1 MHLKIDGRY
10 MKQGW
15 LIVNEYLDTE
25 KFLEIRKLFLSG
37 AEKKNVKLT
46 VYTNADFAVDL
57 SGAVVKSRAFDEGE
71 PEFIIFYDKDI
82 TLAAALE
89 KMGYRLYNSADAIS
103 VCDSKVKTAERIAKY
118 NLNCR
123 GDEAKIL
130 MPKTYKVPFS
140 YENIGIKDSYSF
152 EFLEFVER
160 DLGGTCSIGGSTF
173 CNDERGGE
181 CGTEDRT
188 LACAYPIVIKESNSS
203 FGMGVHLAG
212 SREEAV
218 KLICEYGNKECIIQ
232 EYLSYSSGR
241 DYRLQM
247 VSDKCVCAMMRSNEN
262 DFRANITNG
271 GKMSEYKPT
280 DEDLS
285 LARNVMKCL
294 KLDFAGIDIMH
305 DKSGRAV
312 FLEANSNAHFKNI
325 YDLTGINT
333 AEKMIEYIVAK
344 D

>member
-1 MHLKIDGRY
+1 MHLKTDGRY

-82 TLAAALE
+82 ALASALE
-89 KMGYRLYNSADAIS
+89 KMGYRLYNSADAID
-103 VCDSKVKTAERIAKY
+103 VCDSKVKTAEKIAEY
-118 NLNCR
+118 NLNCKD
-123 GDEAKIL
+123 DEAKIL
-130 MPKTYKVPFS
+130 MPKTYKVPFT

-152 EFLEFVER
+152 DFFDYVEK
-160 DLGGTCSIGGSTF
+160 DLCEGGK
-173 CNDERGGE
+173 GE
-181 CGTEDRT
+181 LSG
-188 LACAYPIVIKESNSS
+188 AYPMVIKESNSS

-325 YDLTGINT
+325 YDLTGINA
-333 AEKMIEYIVAK
+333 AEKMIEYIVGK
-344 D
+344 V

>member
-89 KMGYRLYNSADAIS
+89 KMGYRLYNSADAID
-103 VCDSKVKTAERIAKY
+103 VCDSKVKTAEKIAEY
-118 NLNCR
+118 NLNCKD
-123 GDEAKIL
+123 DEAKIL
-130 MPKTYKVPFS
+130 MPKTYKVPFT

-152 EFLEFVER
+152 DFLEYVEK
-160 DLGGTCSIGGSTF
+160 DLC
-173 CNDERGGE
+173 EAGE
-181 CGTEDRT
+181 GALSD
-188 LACAYPIVIKESNSS
+188 AYPMVIKESNSS

-325 YDLTGINT
+325 YDLTGINA
-333 AEKMIEYIVAK
+333 AEKMIEYIVGKAE
-344 D
+344 

>member
-89 KMGYRLYNSADAIS
+89 KMGYRLYNSADAID
-103 VCDSKVKTAERIAKY
+103 VCDSKVKTAEKIAEY
-118 NLNCR
+118 NLNCKD
-123 GDEAKIL
+123 DEAKIL
-130 MPKTYKVPFS
+130 MPKTYKVPFT

-152 EFLEFVER
+152 DFLEYVEK
-160 DLGGTCSIGGSTF
+160 DLCEAGK
-173 CNDERGGE
+173 GE
-181 CGTEDRT
+181 LSG
-188 LACAYPIVIKESNSS
+188 AYPMVIKESNSS
-203 FGMGVHLAG
+203 FGMGVHLAT

-325 YDLTGINT
+325 YDLTGINA

>member
-1 MHLKIDGRY
+1 MHLKTDGRY

-71 PEFIIFYDKDI
+71 PQFIIFYDKDI
-82 TLAAALE
+82 ALASALE
-89 KMGYRLYNSADAIS
+89 KMGYRLYNSADAID
-103 VCDSKVKTAERIAKY
+103 VCDSKVKTAEKIAEY
-118 NLNCR
+118 NLNCKD
-123 GDEAKIL
+123 DEAKIL
-130 MPKTYKVPFS
+130 MPKTYKVPFT

-152 EFLEFVER
+152 DFLDYVEK
-160 DLGGTCSIGGSTF
+160 DLC
-173 CNDERGGE
+173 EAGE
-181 CGTEDRT
+181 GALSD
-188 LACAYPIVIKESNSS
+188 AYPMVIKESNSS

-232 EYLSYSSGR
+232 EYISYSSGR

-305 DKSGRAV
+305 DKSGRTV

-325 YDLTGINT
+325 YDLTGINA

>member
-1 MHLKIDGRY
+1 MHLKTDGRY

-46 VYTNADFAVDL
+46 VYTNADFVVDL
-57 SGAVVKSRAFDEGE
+57 SDAVVKSRAFDEGE

-82 TLAAALE
+82 ALASALE
-89 KMGYRLYNSADAIS
+89 KMGYRLYNSADAID
-103 VCDSKVKTAERIAKY
+103 VCDSKVKTAEKIAEY
-118 NLNCR
+118 NLNCKD
-123 GDEAKIL
+123 DEAKIL
-130 MPKTYKVPFS
+130 MPKTYKVPFT

-152 EFLEFVER
+152 DFLDYVEK
-160 DLGGTCSIGGSTF
+160 DLC
-173 CNDERGGE
+173 EAGE
-181 CGTEDRT
+181 GALSD
-188 LACAYPIVIKESNSS
+188 AYPMVIKESNSS

-218 KLICEYGNKECIIQ
+218 KLICEYGDKECIIQ

-285 LARNVMKCL
+285 LACNVMKCL

-305 DKSGRAV
+305 DKSGRTV

-325 YDLTGINT
+325 YDLTGINA

>member
-1 MHLKIDGRY
+1 MAGY
-10 MKQGW
+10 MRQGW

-89 KMGYRLYNSADAIS
+89 KMGYRLYNSADAID
-103 VCDSKVKTAERIAKY
+103 VCDSKVKTAEKIAEY
-118 NLNCR
+118 NLNCKD
-123 GDEAKIL
+123 DEAKIL
-130 MPKTYKVPFS
+130 MPKTYKVPFT

-152 EFLEFVER
+152 DFLEYVEK
-160 DLGGTCSIGGSTF
+160 DLC
-173 CNDERGGE
+173 EAGE
-181 CGTEDRT
+181 GA
-188 LACAYPIVIKESNSS
+188 LSGAYPMVIKESNSS
-203 FGMGVHLAG
+203 FGMGVHLAT

-280 DEDLS
+280 DEDLT

-325 YDLTGINT
+325 YDLTGINA
-333 AEKMIEYIVAK
+333 AEKMIEYIVVK

>member
-89 KMGYRLYNSADAIS
+89 KMGYRLYNSADAID
-103 VCDSKVKTAERIAKY
+103 VCDSKVKTAEKIAEY
-118 NLNCR
+118 NLNCKD
-123 GDEAKIL
+123 DEAKIL
-130 MPKTYKVPFS
+130 MPKTYKVPFT

-152 EFLEFVER
+152 DFLDYVEK
-160 DLGGTCSIGGSTF
+160 DLCEAGKGALSG
-173 CNDERGGE
+173 
-181 CGTEDRT
+181 
-188 LACAYPIVIKESNSS
+188 AYPMVIKESNSS

>member
-1 MHLKIDGRY
+1 MHLKTDGRY

-82 TLAAALE
+82 ALAAALE
-89 KMGYRLYNSADAIS
+89 KMGYRLYNSADAID
-103 VCDSKVKTAERIAKY
+103 VCDSKVKTAEKIAEY
-118 NLNCR
+118 NLNCKD
-123 GDEAKIL
+123 DEAKIL
-130 MPKTYKVPFS
+130 MPKTYKVPFT

-152 EFLEFVER
+152 DFLDYVEK
-160 DLGGTCSIGGSTF
+160 DLC
-173 CNDERGGE
+173 EAGE
-181 CGTEDRT
+181 GA
-188 LACAYPIVIKESNSS
+188 LSGAYPMVIKESNSS

-218 KLICEYGNKECIIQ
+218 KLICEYGNKECLIQ
-232 EYLSYSSGR
+232 EYISYSSGR

-325 YDLTGINT
+325 YDLTGINA
-333 AEKMIEYIVAK
+333 AEKMIEYIVGKAE
-344 D
+344 

>member
-1 MHLKIDGRY
+1 

-89 KMGYRLYNSADAIS
+89 KMGYRLYNSADAID
-103 VCDSKVKTAERIAKY
+103 VCDSKVKTATRISEY

-130 MPKTYKVPFS
+130 MPRTYKVPFT
-140 YENIGIKDSYSF
+140 YENIGIKDSYSCD
-152 EFLEFVER
+152 FLDYVEK
-160 DLGGTCSIGGSTF
+160 DLCEAGEGTLS
-173 CNDERGGE
+173 D
-181 CGTEDRT
+181 
-188 LACAYPIVIKESNSS
+188 AYPMVIKESNSS
-203 FGMGVHLAG
+203 FGMGVHLAT

-280 DEDLS
+280 DEDLA

-305 DKSGRAV
+305 DKSGRTV

-325 YDLTGINT
+325 YDLTGINA
-333 AEKMIEYIVAK
+333 AEKMIEYIVGKAE
-344 D
+344 

>member
-89 KMGYRLYNSADAIS
+89 KMGYRLYNSADAID
-103 VCDSKVKTAERIAKY
+103 VCDSKVKTATRISEY
-118 NLNCR
+118 NLNCKD
-123 GDEAKIL
+123 DEAKIL
-130 MPKTYKVPFS
+130 MPKTYKVPFT

-152 EFLEFVER
+152 DFLEYVEK
-160 DLGGTCSIGGSTF
+160 DLC
-173 CNDERGGE
+173 EAGE
-181 CGTEDRT
+181 GA
-188 LACAYPIVIKESNSS
+188 LSGAYPMVIKESNSS

-325 YDLTGINT
+325 YDLTGINA

>member
-1 MHLKIDGRY
+1 

-82 TLAAALE
+82 ALAAALE
-89 KMGYRLYNSADAIS
+89 KMGYRLYNSADAID
-103 VCDSKVKTAERIAKY
+103 VCDSKVKTATRISEY

-130 MPKTYKVPFS
+130 MPKTYKVPFT

-152 EFLEFVER
+152 DFLDYVEK
-160 DLGGTCSIGGSTF
+160 DLC
-173 CNDERGGE
+173 EAGE
-181 CGTEDRT
+181 GA
-188 LACAYPIVIKESNSS
+188 LSGAYPMVIKESNSS

-305 DKSGRAV
+305 DKSGRVV

-325 YDLTGINT
+325 YDLTGINA

>member
-1 MHLKIDGRY
+1 MHLKTDGRY

-82 TLAAALE
+82 ALASALE
-89 KMGYRLYNSADAIS
+89 KMGYRLYNSADAID
-103 VCDSKVKTAERIAKY
+103 VCDSKVKTATRISEY

-152 EFLEFVER
+152 DFLDYVEK
-160 DLGGTCSIGGSTF
+160 DLSEAEKGALS
-173 CNDERGGE
+173 D
-181 CGTEDRT
+181 
-188 LACAYPIVIKESNSS
+188 AYPMVIKESNSS
-203 FGMGVHLAG
+203 FGMGVHLAT

-325 YDLTGINT
+325 YDLTGINA

>member
-1 MHLKIDGRY
+1 

-37 AEKKNVKLT
+37 TEKKNVKLT

-57 SGAVVKSRAFDEGE
+57 SGAVVKSRAFDESE
-71 PEFIIFYDKDI
+71 PQFIIFYDKDI

-89 KMGYRLYNSADAIS
+89 KMGYRLYNSADAID
-103 VCDSKVKTAERIAKY
+103 VCDSKVKTATRISEY
-118 NLNCR
+118 NLNCKD
-123 GDEAKIL
+123 DEAKIL
-130 MPKTYKVPFS
+130 MPKTYKVPFT

-152 EFLEFVER
+152 DFLDYVEK
-160 DLGGTCSIGGSTF
+160 DLC
-173 CNDERGGE
+173 EAGE
-181 CGTEDRT
+181 GALSD
-188 LACAYPIVIKESNSS
+188 AYPMVIKESNSS

-305 DKSGRAV
+305 DKSGRTV

-325 YDLTGINT
+325 YDLTGINA

>member
-89 KMGYRLYNSADAIS
+89 KMGYRLYNSADAID
-103 VCDSKVKTAERIAKY
+103 VCDSKVKTATRISEY
-118 NLNCR
+118 NLNCKD
-123 GDEAKIL
+123 DEAKIL
-130 MPKTYKVPFS
+130 MPKTYKVPFT

-152 EFLEFVER
+152 DFLDYVEK
-160 DLGGTCSIGGSTF
+160 DLCEAGK
-173 CNDERGGE
+173 GE
-181 CGTEDRT
+181 LSG
-188 LACAYPIVIKESNSS
+188 AYPMVIKESNSS

-280 DEDLS
+280 DEDLA

-325 YDLTGINT
+325 YDLTGINA

>member
-1 MHLKIDGRY
+1 MHLKTDGRY

-37 AEKKNVKLT
+37 TEKKNVKLT

-57 SGAVVKSRAFDEGE
+57 SGAVVKSRAFDESE
-71 PEFIIFYDKDI
+71 PQFIIFYDKDI

-89 KMGYRLYNSADAIS
+89 KMGYRLYNSADAID
-103 VCDSKVKTAERIAKY
+103 VCDSKVKTAEKIAEY
-118 NLNCR
+118 NLNCKD
-123 GDEAKIL
+123 DEAKIL
-130 MPKTYKVPFS
+130 MPKTYKVPFT

-152 EFLEFVER
+152 DFLEYVEK
-160 DLGGTCSIGGSTF
+160 DLCEAEKGALSG
-173 CNDERGGE
+173 
-181 CGTEDRT
+181 
-188 LACAYPIVIKESNSS
+188 AYPMIIKESNSS

-325 YDLTGINT
+325 YDLTGINA

>member
-71 PEFIIFYDKDI
+71 PEFFIFYDKDI
-82 TLAAALE
+82 TLASALE
-89 KMGYRLYNSADAIS
+89 KMGYRLYNSADAID
-103 VCDSKVKTAERIAKY
+103 VCDSKVKTAEKIAEY
-118 NLNCR
+118 NLNCKD
-123 GDEAKIL
+123 DEAKIL
-130 MPKTYKVPFS
+130 MPKTYKVPFT

-152 EFLEFVER
+152 DFLDYVEK
-160 DLGGTCSIGGSTF
+160 DLC
-173 CNDERGGE
+173 EAGE
-181 CGTEDRT
+181 GALSD
-188 LACAYPIVIKESNSS
+188 AYPMVIKESNSS

-325 YDLTGINT
+325 YDLTGINA

>member
-1 MHLKIDGRY
+1 

-82 TLAAALE
+82 TLASALE
-89 KMGYRLYNSADAIS
+89 KMGYRLYNSADAID
-103 VCDSKVKTAERIAKY
+103 VCDSKVKTATRISEY

-130 MPKTYKVPFS
+130 MPKTYKVPFT

-152 EFLEFVER
+152 DFLEYVEK
-160 DLGGTCSIGGSTF
+160 DLC
-173 CNDERGGE
+173 EAGE
-181 CGTEDRT
+181 GA
-188 LACAYPIVIKESNSS
+188 LSGAYPMVIKESNSS

-325 YDLTGINT
+325 YDLTGINA
-333 AEKMIEYIVAK
+333 AEKMIEYIVGKAE
-344 D
+344 

>member
-1 MHLKIDGRY
+1 

-71 PEFIIFYDKDI
+71 PQFIIFYDKDI
-82 TLAAALE
+82 ALASALE
-89 KMGYRLYNSADAIS
+89 KMGYRLYNSADAID
-103 VCDSKVKTAERIAKY
+103 VCDSKVKTATRISEY

-130 MPKTYKVPFS
+130 MPKTYKVPFT

-152 EFLEFVER
+152 DFLEYVEK
-160 DLGGTCSIGGSTF
+160 DLC
-173 CNDERGGE
+173 EAGE
-181 CGTEDRT
+181 GALSD
-188 LACAYPIVIKESNSS
+188 AYPMVIKESNSS

-325 YDLTGINT
+325 YDLTGINA
-333 AEKMIEYIVAK
+333 AEKMIEYIVGK
-344 D
+344 V

>member
-1 MHLKIDGRY
+1 MHLKTDGRY

-82 TLAAALE
+82 ALASALE

-103 VCDSKVKTAERIAKY
+103 VCDSKVKTAEKIAEY
-118 NLNCR
+118 NLNCKD
-123 GDEAKIL
+123 DEAKIL
-130 MPKTYKVPFS
+130 MPKTYKVPFT

-152 EFLEFVER
+152 DFLEYVEK
-160 DLGGTCSIGGSTF
+160 DLC
-173 CNDERGGE
+173 EAGE
-181 CGTEDRT
+181 GA
-188 LACAYPIVIKESNSS
+188 LSGAYPMVIKESNSS

-218 KLICEYGNKECIIQ
+218 KLICEYGNKECLIQ

-325 YDLTGINT
+325 YDLTGINA
-333 AEKMIEYIVAK
+333 AEKMIEYIVGKAE
-344 D
+344 

>member
-89 KMGYRLYNSADAIS
+89 KMGYRLYNSADAID
-103 VCDSKVKTAERIAKY
+103 VCDSKVKTAEKIAEY
-118 NLNCR
+118 NLNCKD
-123 GDEAKIL
+123 DEAKIL
-130 MPKTYKVPFS
+130 MPKTYKVPFT

-152 EFLEFVER
+152 DFLDYVEK
-160 DLGGTCSIGGSTF
+160 DLCEAGK
-173 CNDERGGE
+173 GE
-181 CGTEDRT
+181 LSG
-188 LACAYPIVIKESNSS
+188 AYPMVIKESNSS

-280 DEDLS
+280 DEDLI

-305 DKSGRAV
+305 DKSGRVV

>member
-1 MHLKIDGRY
+1 MHLKTDGRY

-82 TLAAALE
+82 TLADVLQ
-89 KMGYRLYNSADAIS
+89 KMGYRLYNSADAID
-103 VCDSKVKTAERIAKY
+103 VCDSKVKTATRISEY

-130 MPKTYKVPFS
+130 MPKTYKVPFT

-152 EFLEFVER
+152 DFLDYVEK
-160 DLGGTCSIGGSTF
+160 DLCEAGEGTLS
-173 CNDERGGE
+173 D
-181 CGTEDRT
+181 
-188 LACAYPIVIKESNSS
+188 AYPMVIKESNSS
-203 FGMGVHLAG
+203 FGMGVHLAT

-305 DKSGRAV
+305 DKSGRVV

-325 YDLTGINT
+325 YDLTGINA
-333 AEKMIEYIVAK
+333 AEKMIEYIVGKAE
-344 D
+344 

>member
-1 MHLKIDGRY
+1 MHLKTDGRY

-71 PEFIIFYDKDI
+71 PQFIIFYDKDI

-89 KMGYRLYNSADAIS
+89 KMGYRLYNSADAID
-103 VCDSKVKTAERIAKY
+103 VCDSKVKTAEKIAEY
-118 NLNCR
+118 NLNCKD
-123 GDEAKIL
+123 DEAKIL
-130 MPKTYKVPFS
+130 MPKTYKVPFT

-152 EFLEFVER
+152 DFLDYVEK
-160 DLGGTCSIGGSTF
+160 DLCEAGK
-173 CNDERGGE
+173 GE
-181 CGTEDRT
+181 LSG
-188 LACAYPIVIKESNSS
+188 AYPMVIKESNSS

-247 VSDKCVCAMMRSNEN
+247 VSDKCVCTMMRSNEN

>member
-1 MHLKIDGRY
+1 

-82 TLAAALE
+82 ALASALE
-89 KMGYRLYNSADAIS
+89 KMGYRLYNSADAID
-103 VCDSKVKTAERIAKY
+103 VCDSKVKTAEKIAEY
-118 NLNCR
+118 NLNCKD
-123 GDEAKIL
+123 DEAKIL
-130 MPKTYKVPFS
+130 MPKTYKVPFT

-152 EFLEFVER
+152 DFLDYVEK
-160 DLGGTCSIGGSTF
+160 DLCEAGK
-173 CNDERGGE
+173 GE
-181 CGTEDRT
+181 LSG
-188 LACAYPIVIKESNSS
+188 AYPMVIKESNSS

-271 GKMSEYKPT
+271 GKMSKYRPT
-280 DEDLS
+280 DEDLT

-325 YDLTGINT
+325 YDLTGINA

>member
-1 MHLKIDGRY
+1 

-71 PEFIIFYDKDI
+71 PEFFIFYDKDI
-82 TLAAALE
+82 TLASALE
-89 KMGYRLYNSADAIS
+89 KMGYRLYNSADAID
-103 VCDSKVKTAERIAKY
+103 VCDSKVKTAEKIAEY
-118 NLNCR
+118 NLNCKD
-123 GDEAKIL
+123 DEAKIL
-130 MPKTYKVPFS
+130 MPKTYKVPFT

-152 EFLEFVER
+152 DFLDYVEK
-160 DLGGTCSIGGSTF
+160 DLC
-173 CNDERGGE
+173 EAGE
-181 CGTEDRT
+181 GA
-188 LACAYPIVIKESNSS
+188 LSGAYPMVIKESNSS

-305 DKSGRAV
+305 DKSGRVV

-325 YDLTGINT
+325 YDLTGINA
-333 AEKMIEYIVAK
+333 AEKMIEYIVGK
-344 D
+344 V

>member
-1 MHLKIDGRY
+1 

-89 KMGYRLYNSADAIS
+89 KMGYRLYNSADAID
-103 VCDSKVKTAERIAKY
+103 VCDSKVKTAEKIAEY
-118 NLNCR
+118 NLNCKD
-123 GDEAKIL
+123 DEAKIL
-130 MPKTYKVPFS
+130 MPKTYKVPFT

-152 EFLEFVER
+152 DFLEYVEK
-160 DLGGTCSIGGSTF
+160 DLC
-173 CNDERGGE
+173 EAGE
-181 CGTEDRT
+181 GA
-188 LACAYPIVIKESNSS
+188 LSGAYPMVIKESNSS

-325 YDLTGINT
+325 YDLTGINA
-333 AEKMIEYIVAK
+333 AEKMIEYIVGKAE
-344 D
+344 

>member
-1 MHLKIDGRY
+1 

-46 VYTNADFAVDL
+46 VYTNADFVVNL
-57 SGAVVKSRAFDEGE
+57 SDVTVKSRAFDEGE

-89 KMGYRLYNSADAIS
+89 KMGYRLYNSADAID
-103 VCDSKVKTAERIAKY
+103 VCDSKVKTATRISEY

-130 MPKTYKVPFS
+130 MPRTYKVPFT

-152 EFLEFVER
+152 DFLEYVEK
-160 DLGGTCSIGGSTF
+160 DLCEAEKGALSG
-173 CNDERGGE
+173 
-181 CGTEDRT
+181 
-188 LACAYPIVIKESNSS
+188 AYPMIIKESNSS

-262 DFRANITNG
+262 DFRTNITNG

-325 YDLTGINT
+325 YDLTGINA
-333 AEKMIEYIVAK
+333 AEKMIEYIVGKAE
-344 D
+344 

>member
-1 MHLKIDGRY
+1 MVGY

-130 MPKTYKVPFS
+130 MPKTYKVPFT

-152 EFLEFVER
+152 DFLDYVEK
-160 DLGGTCSIGGSTF
+160 DLC
-173 CNDERGGE
+173 EAGE
-181 CGTEDRT
+181 GALSD
-188 LACAYPIVIKESNSS
+188 AYPMVIKESNSS

-325 YDLTGINT
+325 YDLTGINA

>member
-1 MHLKIDGRY
+1 

-37 AEKKNVKLT
+37 TEKKNVKLT

-57 SGAVVKSRAFDEGE
+57 SGAVVKSRAFDESE
-71 PEFIIFYDKDI
+71 PQFIIFYDKDI

-89 KMGYRLYNSADAIS
+89 KMGYRLYNSADAID
-103 VCDSKVKTAERIAKY
+103 VCDSKVKTATRISEY
-118 NLNCR
+118 NLNCKD
-123 GDEAKIL
+123 DEAKIL
-130 MPKTYKVPFS
+130 MPKTYKVPFT

-152 EFLEFVER
+152 DFLDYVEK
-160 DLGGTCSIGGSTF
+160 DLCEAGK
-173 CNDERGGE
+173 GE
-181 CGTEDRT
+181 LSG
-188 LACAYPIVIKESNSS
+188 AYPMVIKESNSS

-280 DEDLS
+280 DEDLA

-305 DKSGRAV
+305 DKSGRTV

-325 YDLTGINT
+325 YDLTGINA
-333 AEKMIEYIVAK
+333 AEKMIEYIVGK

>member
-1 MHLKIDGRY
+1 MHLKIDDRY

-89 KMGYRLYNSADAIS
+89 KMGYRLYNSADAID
-103 VCDSKVKTAERIAKY
+103 VCDSKVKTATRISEY

-130 MPKTYKVPFS
+130 MPKTYKVPFT

-152 EFLEFVER
+152 DFLDYVEK
-160 DLGGTCSIGGSTF
+160 DLR
-173 CNDERGGE
+173 EAGE
-181 CGTEDRT
+181 GA
-188 LACAYPIVIKESNSS
+188 LSGAYPMVIKESNSS
-203 FGMGVHLAG
+203 FGMGVHLAT

-280 DEDLS
+280 DEDLT

-325 YDLTGINT
+325 YDLTGINA
-333 AEKMIEYIVAK
+333 AEKMIEYIVGK
-344 D
+344 TE

>member
-1 MHLKIDGRY
+1 

-82 TLAAALE
+82 ALAAALE
-89 KMGYRLYNSADAIS
+89 KMGYRLYNSADAID
-103 VCDSKVKTAERIAKY
+103 VCDSKVKTATRISEY
-118 NLNCR
+118 NLNCKD
-123 GDEAKIL
+123 DEAKIL
-130 MPKTYKVPFS
+130 MPRTYKVPFT

-152 EFLEFVER
+152 DFLDYVEK
-160 DLGGTCSIGGSTF
+160 DLC
-173 CNDERGGE
+173 EAGE
-181 CGTEDRT
+181 GALSD
-188 LACAYPIVIKESNSS
+188 AYPMIIKESNSS

-305 DKSGRAV
+305 DKSGRTV

-325 YDLTGINT
+325 YDLTGINA
-333 AEKMIEYIVAK
+333 AEKMIEYIVGK
-344 D
+344 V

>member
-1 MHLKIDGRY
+1 MHLKTDGRY

-89 KMGYRLYNSADAIS
+89 KMGYRLYNSADAID
-103 VCDSKVKTAERIAKY
+103 VCDSKVKTATRISEY
-118 NLNCR
+118 NLNCKD
-123 GDEAKIL
+123 DEAKIL
-130 MPKTYKVPFS
+130 MPKTYKVPFT

-152 EFLEFVER
+152 DFLDYVEK
-160 DLGGTCSIGGSTF
+160 DLSEAEKDALSG
-173 CNDERGGE
+173 
-181 CGTEDRT
+181 
-188 LACAYPIVIKESNSS
+188 AYPIVIKESNSS

-325 YDLTGINT
+325 YDLTGINA

>member
-82 TLAAALE
+82 ALAAALE

-103 VCDSKVKTAERIAKY
+103 VCDSKVKTATRISEY

-130 MPKTYKVPFS
+130 MPKTYKVPFT

-152 EFLEFVER
+152 DFLEYVEK
-160 DLGGTCSIGGSTF
+160 DLC
-173 CNDERGGE
+173 EAGE
-181 CGTEDRT
+181 GA
-188 LACAYPIVIKESNSS
+188 LSGAYPMVIKESNSS

-325 YDLTGINT
+325 YDLTGINA

>member
-1 MHLKIDGRY
+1 MHLKTDGRY

-89 KMGYRLYNSADAIS
+89 KMGYRLYNSADAID
-103 VCDSKVKTAERIAKY
+103 VCDSKVKTAEKIAEY
-118 NLNCR
+118 NLNCKD
-123 GDEAKIL
+123 DEAKIL
-130 MPKTYKVPFS
+130 MPKTYKVPFT

-152 EFLEFVER
+152 DFLDYVEK
-160 DLGGTCSIGGSTF
+160 DLCEAGK
-173 CNDERGGE
+173 GE
-181 CGTEDRT
+181 LSG
-188 LACAYPIVIKESNSS
+188 AYPMVIKESNSS

-280 DEDLS
+280 DEDLA

-305 DKSGRAV
+305 DKSGRTV

-325 YDLTGINT
+325 YDLTGINA
-333 AEKMIEYIVAK
+333 AEKMIEYIVGK

>member
-82 TLAAALE
+82 ALASALE
-89 KMGYRLYNSADAIS
+89 KMGYRLYNSADAID
-103 VCDSKVKTAERIAKY
+103 VCDSKVKTATRISEY
-118 NLNCR
+118 NLNCKD
-123 GDEAKIL
+123 DEAKIL
-130 MPKTYKVPFS
+130 MPKTYKVPFT

-152 EFLEFVER
+152 DFLDYVEK
-160 DLGGTCSIGGSTF
+160 DLC
-173 CNDERGGE
+173 EAGE
-181 CGTEDRT
+181 GA
-188 LACAYPIVIKESNSS
+188 LSGAYPIVIKESNSS

-212 SREEAV
+212 SREEAIR
-218 KLICEYGNKECIIQ
+218 LICEYGSRECLIQ
-232 EYLSYSSGR
+232 EYMSYSSGR

-325 YDLTGINT
+325 YDLTGINA
-333 AEKMIEYIVAK
+333 AEKMIEYIVGKAE
-344 D
+344 

>member
-1 MHLKIDGRY
+1 MAGY
-10 MKQGW
+10 MRQGW

-37 AEKKNVKLT
+37 TEKKNVKLT

-57 SGAVVKSRAFDEGE
+57 SGAVVKSRAFDESE
-71 PEFIIFYDKDI
+71 PQFIIFYDKDI

-89 KMGYRLYNSADAIS
+89 KMGYRLYNSADALD
-103 VCDSKVKTAERIAKY
+103 VCDSKVKTATRISEY
-118 NLNCR
+118 NLNCKD
-123 GDEAKIL
+123 DEAKIL
-130 MPKTYKVPFS
+130 MPKTYKVPFT

-152 EFLEFVER
+152 DFLEYVEK
-160 DLGGTCSIGGSTF
+160 DLCEAEKGALSG
-173 CNDERGGE
+173 
-181 CGTEDRT
+181 
-188 LACAYPIVIKESNSS
+188 AYPMIIKESNSS

-325 YDLTGINT
+325 YDLTGINA

>member
-1 MHLKIDGRY
+1 MHLKTDGRY

-37 AEKKNVKLT
+37 TEKKNVKLT

-57 SGAVVKSRAFDEGE
+57 SGAVVKSRAFDESE
-71 PEFIIFYDKDI
+71 PQFIIFYDKDI

-89 KMGYRLYNSADAIS
+89 KMGYRLYNSADAID
-103 VCDSKVKTAERIAKY
+103 VCDSKVKTATRISEY
-118 NLNCR
+118 NLNCKD
-123 GDEAKIL
+123 DEAKIL
-130 MPKTYKVPFS
+130 MPKTYKVPFT

-152 EFLEFVER
+152 DFLEYVEK
-160 DLGGTCSIGGSTF
+160 DLCEAEKGALSG
-173 CNDERGGE
+173 
-181 CGTEDRT
+181 
-188 LACAYPIVIKESNSS
+188 AYPMIIKESNSS

-280 DEDLS
+280 DEDLA

-305 DKSGRAV
+305 DKSGRTV

-325 YDLTGINT
+325 YDLTGINA
-333 AEKMIEYIVAK
+333 AEKMIEYIVGKAE
-344 D
+344 

>member
-89 KMGYRLYNSADAIS
+89 KMGYRLYNSADAID
-103 VCDSKVKTAERIAKY
+103 VCDSKVKTAEKIAEY
-118 NLNCR
+118 NLNCKD
-123 GDEAKIL
+123 DEAKIL
-130 MPKTYKVPFS
+130 MPKTYKVPFT

-152 EFLEFVER
+152 DFLDYVEK
-160 DLGGTCSIGGSTF
+160 DLCEAGEGTLS
-173 CNDERGGE
+173 D
-181 CGTEDRT
+181 
-188 LACAYPIVIKESNSS
+188 AYPMVIKESNSS

-325 YDLTGINT
+325 YDLTGINA

>member
-82 TLAAALE
+82 ALAAALE
-89 KMGYRLYNSADAIS
+89 KMGYRLYNSADAID
-103 VCDSKVKTAERIAKY
+103 VCDSKVKTATRISEY

-130 MPKTYKVPFS
+130 MPKTYKVPFT

-152 EFLEFVER
+152 DFLDYVEK
-160 DLGGTCSIGGSTF
+160 DLCEAGK
-173 CNDERGGE
+173 GE
-181 CGTEDRT
+181 LSG
-188 LACAYPIVIKESNSS
+188 AYPMVIKESNSS

-305 DKSGRAV
+305 DKSGRVV

>member
-1 MHLKIDGRY
+1 

-71 PEFIIFYDKDI
+71 PQFIIFYDKDI
-82 TLAAALE
+82 TLASALE
-89 KMGYRLYNSADAIS
+89 KMGYRLYNSADAID
-103 VCDSKVKTAERIAKY
+103 VCDSKVKTATRISEY

-130 MPKTYKVPFS
+130 MPKTYKVPFT

-152 EFLEFVER
+152 DFLDYVEK
-160 DLGGTCSIGGSTF
+160 DLC
-173 CNDERGGE
+173 EAGE
-181 CGTEDRT
+181 GA
-188 LACAYPIVIKESNSS
+188 LSGAYPMVIKESNSS

-218 KLICEYGNKECIIQ
+218 KLICEYGNKECLIQ
-232 EYLSYSSGR
+232 EYISYSSGR

-325 YDLTGINT
+325 YDLTGINA
-333 AEKMIEYIVAK
+333 AEKMIEYIVGK
-344 D
+344 V

>member
-1 MHLKIDGRY
+1 

-82 TLAAALE
+82 ALASALE
-89 KMGYRLYNSADAIS
+89 KMGYRLYNSADAID
-103 VCDSKVKTAERIAKY
+103 VCDSKVKTASRISEY
-118 NLNCR
+118 NLNCKD
-123 GDEAKIL
+123 DEAKIL
-130 MPKTYKVPFS
+130 MPKTYKVPFT

-152 EFLEFVER
+152 DFLDYVEK
-160 DLGGTCSIGGSTF
+160 DLC
-173 CNDERGGE
+173 EAGE
-181 CGTEDRT
+181 GALSD
-188 LACAYPIVIKESNSS
+188 AYPMVIKESNSS

-325 YDLTGINT
+325 YDLTGINA
-333 AEKMIEYIVAK
+333 AEKMIEYIVGK
-344 D
+344 V